1 MIRWWKSKTITK
13 LVYCWQRFRVGWWNS
28 RGKNREA
35 RMIRRQFYHSIWRD
49 AAKRFDAEMTVLSGD
64 IVEVVREGYRVRFL
78 QNDTPLDDYVTL
90 KVAADKPL
98 TYRLMQDEG
107 IATAPFAVFSLD
119 NIEKGLRF
127 LDETEGDCI
136 VKPAQGWGGVGVT
149 TGIKAHAQL
158 ATAAAAASVY
168 GGEIIVQKQVY
179 GDCYRIVF
187 LNGKLLDAVV
197 RRSPSVMADGTRT
210 VSQLVEQLN
219 QRRLEQGSNLSQA
232 LLSTDLDMKSTLT
245 QQGLSLASQP
255 SKGTVVRLKTV
266 INDNCA
272 TENATATG
280 MLCESIIRDCAAAA
294 EVVGVHLA
302 GVDIIT
308 PDPTVPLKEAGGAV
322 IEVNTAPGQYWHYHK
337 GDGVFPLADH
347 ILGHLLAESPECGL
361 ESEEVEALLNNTSA
375 ASRFSS
381 VS

>member
-1 MIRWWKSKTITK
+1 MVKWWKSRTAKK
-13 LVYCWQRFRVGWWNS
+13 LVYCWQRFRIGWWNS
-28 RGKNREA
+28 RGKNQEA
-35 RMIRRQFYHSIWRD
+35 RKIRREFYHSIWRD
-49 AAKRFDAEMTVLSGD
+49 AAKRFGAEMTVLSGD
-64 IVEVVREGYRVRFL
+64 IVEIQREGYRVRFL

-107 IATAPFAVFSLD
+107 IPTAPYTVFSLSTID
-119 NIEKGLRF
+119 KGLRF

-136 VKPAQGWGGVGVT
+136 VKPAHGWGGVGVT
-149 TGIKAHAQL
+149 TGIRTHAQL

-168 GGEIIVQKQVY
+168 GGDIIVQKQVY

-187 LNGKLLDAVV
+187 LNGNLLDAVV

-210 VSQLVEQLN
+210 VAQLVDQLN
-219 QRRLEQGSNLSQA
+219 QRRLAQGSNLSQA
-232 LLSTDLDMKSTLT
+232 LLSTDLDMKSTLA
-245 QQGLSLASQP
+245 QQGLTLASKP
-255 SKGTVVRLKTV
+255 PKGTLVRLKTV

-272 TENATATG
+272 TENATATD
-280 MLCESIIRDCAAAA
+280 MLCESVIRDCALAA

-308 PDPTVPLKEAGGAV
+308 ADPTVPLSEAGGAV

-337 GDGVFPLADH
+337 HDGVFPLADH
-347 ILGHLLAESPECGL
+347 ILGHLLAESSECGL
-361 ESEEVEALLNNTSA
+361 APEEIETLLNETKA
-375 ASRFSS
+375 APKLSS
-381 VS
+381 IS